1 MGSQIRKNHARPLT
15 ILNNQNLEVHMTI
28 YHNFIGIDI
37 GKSTF
42 VVGSHGSKETKEYS
56 NDSAGI
62 GEFIGDYAKPGSL
75 YILETTGGHEI
86 NLLYTLCAQNFALH
100 RANTRK
106 VKNFIRSLGGDAK
119 TDALDAKALAR
130 YGFER
135 HDRLELF
142 DAPSQKAIELFQ
154 LTQRRHDLCQMLVAE
169 KNRVKSPQMKFTKN
183 SCIAM
188 IEAIS
193 QEIKEITLSINNVI
207 KNDSTFA
214 EKKKILQTVPGIG
227 EIIANDLVSIL
238 PELGSLNRRQIA
250 SLTGVA
256 PRSNESGKFVGYRST
271 GHGRTLIKPM
281 LFLAAMAARNS
292 KSELKVFYEKLIS
305 KGKKK
310 MVALVALM
318 RKIIVIANAKLRDL
332 MQEKMA

>member
-1 MGSQIRKNHARPLT
+1 
-15 ILNNQNLEVHMTI
+15 MTI

-37 GKSTF
+37 GKFTF
-42 VVGSHGSKETKEYS
+42 VVGSHGSKETKEYK

-62 GEFIGDYAKPGSL
+62 GEFIADYAKVDSL

-86 NLLYTLCAQNFALH
+86 NLLYTLCAQNFAVT

-106 VKNFIRSLGGDAK
+106 VKNFIRSLGNDVK
-119 TDALDAKALAR
+119 TDTLDAKALAR

-154 LTQRRHDLCQMLVAE
+154 LTQRRYDLRQMLVAE
-169 KNRVKSPQMKFTKN
+169 KNRSKSPQMQFIKS

-188 IEAIS
+188 VKAIS
-193 QEIKEITLSINNVI
+193 KEMDEITLSINNLI
-207 KNDSTFA
+207 ANDPVFA
-214 EKKKILQTVPGIG
+214 EKKEVLQTIPGIG
-227 EIIANDLVSIL
+227 EIIANDLVSIF
-238 PELGSLNRRQIA
+238 PELGTLNRKQIA
-250 SLTGVA
+250 SLAGVA
-256 PRSNESGKFVGYRST
+256 PRANESGKFVGYRST
-271 GHGRTLIKPM
+271 GHGRSLIKPM
-281 LFLAAMAARNS
+281 LFIAAMAARNS
-292 KSELKVFYEKLIS
+292 KSELKIFYEKLIA

-310 MVALVALM
+310 IVALVALM

-332 MQEKMA
+332 SSNSSMIKI